1 MSQDIERALT
11 DSLLKGFEN
20 GKGGLKSFQDYIS
33 NALKGWSVKI
43 LLQPVM
49 SPINQMAQQV
59 SAQVSAAMQPGGGGL
74 QNLSLSNLIG
84 DKALG
89 GIGSLQ
95 IGDVMGSLY
104 PSGALQSLAESTVGG
119 WMGLSSATGGLT
131 QAGADLVAGSSKL
144 IDAAGSIG
152 SLVSVG
158 VDAFNSIKTGQG
170 WGKTAGSAIGTY
182 ILPGIGTAVGSM
194 LGGLA
199 DSAFG
204 HKGGPKSGGNANAAY
219 DAAGN
224 VVAREMF
231 GGYSP
236 SEMDS
241 TFRTAIDSIQSQYS
255 SLITALGGKKSALT
269 INLGGDSD
277 PKGTAG
283 NRISAQIALGNV
295 GVGAAN
301 GGDAERALWGASLY
315 SKVSAGTGDLQQAI
329 QEESA
334 RMLVA
339 ALKAS
344 DLPADIAT
352 AFNSIDVQNASVEQV
367 NAALAQAQALMLVVS
382 AFKQYDTVLPGLAA
396 LSLSAKQ
403 ALVSFSGG
411 IETLQ
416 GRLSSYYNNYFSEA
430 EKELRV
436 RQQVAEKLAS
446 VNIALPKTREEFRAV
461 LESLDKSSEAGQ
473 RATAAML
480 EVNEAFASITKSAA
494 ELAQVLRDEF
504 SAAAAEAA
512 KTLAA
517 LKTARQGI
525 LSVDKWLVT
534 AGAGE
539 QAYNDERRGVLW
551 SMFEGG
557 QLAAEQQLEL
567 LQELQ
572 GLIQDRYQAEI
583 NAVLELTQNAQ
594 RLRDAARSIRDYVQ
608 SLKTGELSPYTM
620 GERLAE
626 SASQFFITVAQAKSG
641 DETALGQVQ
650 EKASTYL
657 QLGQDYYGSNEGYSG
672 PSGIF
677 ANVLATLEGLGLG
690 LDGMSAGQ
698 DAAALAAQAQARYS
712 QQAIAEMQRLRAG
725 FASVENVLQ
734 NQLVAQTSAAAQI
747 LAKMTGPEQ
756 LAALRAL
763 PAEIA
768 ALIRGQA
775 ALSAVQVGSGSA
787 GDARSVVEGWYRDDL
802 SRSADSEGLSVWTSV
817 VNSGDPAAHDKFMV
831 GARAENQINAAYSEI
846 LGRQGDA
853 AGVRAYQDAM
863 LRDGWTIERVRQSML
878 ASDEY
883 RARHLPQFAVGAER
897 LPSDMIAQLHAGEAV
912 IPAWANT
919 RMLDAVER
927 GAGAVDQPAGGEL
940 AQLRADVQRLT
951 AVTEQQAAMIERLLS
966 ALGRAV
972 IDSSVDNAG
981 RVVDGVA
988 AATQINNWRTGA
1000 RPVLA

>member
-1 MSQDIERALT
+1 
-11 DSLLKGFEN
+11 
-20 GKGGLKSFQDYIS
+20 
-33 NALKGWSVKI
+33 
-43 LLQPVM
+43 
-49 SPINQMAQQV
+49 
-59 SAQVSAAMQPGGGGL
+59 
-74 QNLSLSNLIG
+74 
-84 DKALG
+84 
-89 GIGSLQ
+89 
-95 IGDVMGSLY
+95 
-104 PSGALQSLAESTVGG
+104 
-119 WMGLSSATGGLT
+119 
-131 QAGADLVAGSSKL
+131 
-144 IDAAGSIG
+144 
-152 SLVSVG
+152 
-158 VDAFNSIKTGQG
+158 
-170 WGKTAGSAIGTY
+170 
-182 ILPGIGTAVGSM
+182 
-194 LGGLA
+194 
-199 DSAFG
+199 
-204 HKGGPKSGGNANAAY
+204 
-219 DAAGN
+219 
-224 VVAREMF
+224 
-231 GGYSP
+231 
-236 SEMDS
+236 
-241 TFRTAIDSIQSQYS
+241 
-255 SLITALGGKKSALT
+255 
-269 INLGGDSD
+269 
-277 PKGTAG
+277 
-283 NRISAQIALGNV
+283 
-295 GVGAAN
+295 
-301 GGDAERALWGASLY
+301 
-315 SKVSAGTGDLQQAI
+315 
-329 QEESA
+329 
-334 RMLVA
+334 
-339 ALKAS
+339 
-344 DLPADIAT
+344 
-352 AFNSIDVQNASVEQV
+352 
-367 NAALAQAQALMLVVS
+367 
-382 AFKQYDTVLPGLAA
+382 
-396 LSLSAKQ
+396 
-403 ALVSFSGG
+403 
-411 IETLQ
+411 
-416 GRLSSYYNNYFSEA
+416 
-430 EKELRV
+430 LRV
-436 RQQVAEKLAS
+436 RQQVAEKLAA

-525 LSVDKWLVT
+525 ISVDKWLVT

-539 QAYNDERRGVLW
+539 QAYNDQRRGALW
-551 SMFEGG
+551 QMFDGG

-747 LAKMTGPEQ
+747 LARMTGPEQ

-775 ALSAVQVGSGSA
+775 ALSVVQVGSGSA

-817 VNSGDPAAHDKFMV
+817 VNSGDPAAHDKFMI
-831 GARAENQINAAYSEI
+831 GARAEKQINAAYSEV

-883 RARHLPQFAVGAER
+883 RARNLPQFAVGAER
-897 LPSDMIAQLHAGEAV
+897 LPGDMIAQLHKGEGI

-927 GAGAVDQPAGGEL
+927 GAGMVDQPPAGAEL

-988 AATQINNWRTGA
+988 AATQINNWRAGA

>member
-1 MSQDIERALT
+1 MRVIVVEDNVL
-11 DSLLKGFEN
+11 FCN
-20 GKGGLKSFQDYIS
+20 YIC
-33 NALKGWSVKI
+33 NF
-43 LLQPVM
+43 LQ
-49 SPINQMAQQV
+49 
-59 SAQVSAAMQPGGGGL
+59 
-74 QNLSLSNLIG
+74 
-84 DKALG
+84 K
-89 GIGSLQ
+89 
-95 IGDVMGSLY
+95 
-104 PSGALQSLAESTVGG
+104 
-119 WMGLSSATGGLT
+119 
-131 QAGADLVAGSSKL
+131 ADLDTVR
-144 IDAAGSIG
+144 
-152 SLVSVG
+152 
-158 VDAFNSIKTGQG
+158 
-170 WGKTAGSAIGTY
+170 TY
-182 ILPGIGTAVGSM
+182 
-194 LGGLA
+194 
-199 DSAFG
+199 
-204 HKGGPKSGGNANAAY
+204 
-219 DAAGN
+219 
-224 VVAREMF
+224 R
-231 GGYSP
+231 
-236 SEMDS
+236 
-241 TFRTAIDSIQSQYS
+241 
-255 SLITALGGKKSALT
+255 
-269 INLGGDSD
+269 
-277 PKGTAG
+277 
-283 NRISAQIALGNV
+283 
-295 GVGAAN
+295 
-301 GGDAERALWGASLY
+301 
-315 SKVSAGTGDLQQAI
+315 
-329 QEESA
+329 
-334 RMLVA
+334 
-339 ALKAS
+339 
-344 DLPADIAT
+344 
-352 AFNSIDVQNASVEQV
+352 
-367 NAALAQAQALMLVVS
+367 LAQAKKVIGTSVREDDIVLADLRLPDGESTTLLQWMRENGYMHPFIMMTNYEEIHSAVHTMKLGAEDYILKPLVE
-382 AFKQYDTVLPGLAA
+382 TRLLPRAG
-396 LSLSAKQ
+396 SHQ
-403 ALVSFSGG
+403 PF
-411 IETLQ
+411 INTD
-416 GRLSSYYNNYFSEA
+416 N
-430 EKELRV
+430 
-436 RQQVAEKLAS
+436 
-446 VNIALPKTREEFRAV
+446 ALPCGF
-461 LESLDKSSEAGQ
+461 
-473 RATAAML
+473 
-480 EVNEAFASITKSAA
+480 
-494 ELAQVLRDEF
+494 
-504 SAAAAEAA
+504 
-512 KTLAA
+512 
-517 LKTARQGI
+517 
-525 LSVDKWLVT
+525 
-534 AGAGE
+534 
-539 QAYNDERRGVLW
+539 
-551 SMFEGG
+551 

-725 FASVENVLQ
+725 FVGVENVLQ

-747 LAKMTGPEQ
+747 LARMTGPEQ

-775 ALSAVQVGSGSA
+775 ALSVVQVGSGSA

-817 VNSGDPAAHDKFMV
+817 VNSGDPAAHDKFMI
-831 GARAENQINAAYSEI
+831 GARAEKQINAAYSEV

-883 RARHLPQFAVGAER
+883 RARNLPQFAVGAER
-897 LPSDMIAQLHAGEAV
+897 LPGDMIAQLHKGEGI

-927 GAGAVDQPAGGEL
+927 GAGMVDQPPAGAEL
-940 AQLRADVQRLT
+940 AQLRADVQLLT

-988 AATQINNWRTGA
+988 AATQINNWRAGA